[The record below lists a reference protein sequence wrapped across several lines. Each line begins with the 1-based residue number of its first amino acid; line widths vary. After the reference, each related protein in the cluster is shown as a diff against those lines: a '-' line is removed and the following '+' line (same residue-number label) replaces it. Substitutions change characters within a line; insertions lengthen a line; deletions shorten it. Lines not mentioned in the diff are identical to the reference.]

1 MIKIKHILLGVV
13 GCSLAMTSCDLDE
26 VFYSKITTDNFFT
39 APENTYAVLGRPYTH
54 LKYFF
59 SGERWYLQELVSDEM
74 TCPFRTKGKDFYN
87 NGEYVRLQEHTWTS
101 ADRFMSSAYI
111 ASVQGVARTIASRED
126 LANVD
131 YVALGLTEAD
141 KEWQLNQLDCLTA
154 YYYMRC
160 LDFFGGVPLVYSTN
174 DDVKPRATDKEI
186 FDHVE
191 SLIKSSRPH
200 LKVRKSVNESQDGF
214 ITQAAATVMLGML
227 YLNAEAYIGEDHFAD
242 AQKEFQDVIDGVYGP
257 YALDSTW
264 YGPHCFDNDSSSEAI
279 WNVMSEHSYMEWNW
293 WYRYFLPQN
302 AKAYFN
308 LSFPQSMVNGFILTP
323 SRATANGPI
332 YTAWKLGNSY
342 EKFNDSDL
350 RKQPYVYMGNKKYKG
365 MFLVGELTNP
375 YTGESVLGTKEYTG
389 QVITRVDCVD
399 VPGGTKSHEMEGEE
413 NSGIVLIKSPLPN
426 DDDYEYLWNPDMPIY
441 RLSEVYYAL
450 AECKWRAGEKK
461 EAAALINQVRKR
473 NFENGVDPDPV
484 PDDFDIYRMADEWLV
499 EFLGEGHRRTD
510 LIRWGLW
517 TTEDWWAHDATN
529 DKNKCRYP
537 IPDTYLAGN
546 ALLEQNPGY

>member
-1 MIKIKHILLGVV
+1 
-13 GCSLAMTSCDLDE
+13 
-26 VFYSKITTDNFFT
+26 
-39 APENTYAVLGRPYTH
+39 
-54 LKYFF
+54 
-59 SGERWYLQELVSDEM
+59 
-74 TCPFRTKGKDFYN
+74 
-87 NGEYVRLQEHTWTS
+87 
-101 ADRFMSSAYI
+101 
-111 ASVQGVARTIASRED
+111 
-126 LANVD
+126 
-131 YVALGLTEAD
+131 
-141 KEWQLNQLDCLTA
+141 
-154 YYYMRC
+154 
-160 LDFFGGVPLVYSTN
+160 
-174 DDVKPRATDKEI
+174 
-186 FDHVE
+186 
-191 SLIKSSRPH
+191 
-200 LKVRKSVNESQDGF
+200 
-214 ITQAAATVMLGML
+214 
-227 YLNAEAYIGEDHFAD
+227 
-242 AQKEFQDVIDGVYGP
+242 
-257 YALDSTW
+257 
-264 YGPHCFDNDSSSEAI
+264 
-279 WNVMSEHSYMEWNW
+279 MEWNW

-308 LSFPQSMVNGFILTP
+308 LSFPASMYNGFILTP
-323 SRATANGPI
+323 SRATADGPI

-389 QVITRVDCVD
+389 KVITRVDCVD

-484 PDDFDIYRMADEWLV
+484 PDNFDIYRMADEWLV

-517 TTEDWWAHDATN
+517 TTEDWWAHNATN

-537 IPDTYLAGN
+537 LPDSYLAGN